1 MAKTKAMQTE
11 NNEITIPDD
20 YQMNFETDDV
30 KVPQILLWQKMSD
43 MPEFEDSGVKA
54 GEFVNPV
61 TGEILGTNFECAV
74 IRCFITARKYGEKD
88 PQTGRKTI
96 DKYSRDGIHWD
107 DSGKR
112 IHTQEY
118 KYNDKGD
125 YAMKA
130 YHYVVLPKGSIMPC
144 VIVFRGAS
152 AKHAK
157 GLNANL
163 MYIKPSW
170 RTWFKISSSIEES
183 NSNKYYVMKAQPQ
196 PKKSLSSEEAEM
208 CHGFFTSSD
217 LQSSNNVVDEDP
229 VYE

>member
-1 MAKTKAMQTE
+1 MATTKTMQTAT
-11 NNEITIPDD
+11 NEIAIPDD
-20 YQMNFETDDV
+20 YQMEFETDDV

-43 MPEFEDSGVKA
+43 MPEFEDSGVNA

-61 TGEILGTNFECAV
+61 TGEILGTNFECAI
-74 IRCFITARKYGEKD
+74 IRCFITARRYGEKD

-96 DKYSRDGIHWD
+96 EKYSRDGIHWD
-107 DSGKR
+107 DSGER
-112 IHTQEY
+112 IHPQEY
-118 KYNDKGD
+118 KYNEKGD

-170 RTWFKISSSIEES
+170 RTWFKISSSMEES
-183 NSNKYYVMKAQPQ
+183 SGNKYYVMKAQPQ
-196 PKKSLSSEEAEM
+196 PKKALSTDEAEM
-208 CHGFFTSSD
+208 CYGFYMSSEI
-217 LQSSNNVVDEDP
+217 QSSTVVDDDP